1 MIESGSR
8 LVNPAAKL
16 ISAVLHVAIGAAG
29 IYLVQ
34 LAATAPRPPSRARL
48 VFLQRTAAE
57 AIAPP
62 IERVR
67 LTPPPV
73 AQEARQPEPAPPRI
87 DMPPLIHRVEPLLP
101 PVPVPALPQP
111 AATPPPKPVELKAVA
126 VGVFARPE
134 TPNAKT
140 PAPKPDAPVVGGF
153 DRQATSR
160 ARADTP
166 AARVTAAG
174 FTSETPVSAPSSSGR
189 VVSEAGFGSDAV
201 RSRAPQ
207 PVASNVVT
215 DSGFDA
221 RPSAVKS
228 VSQPV
233 KTDRIDVPLEILFK
247 PAPAYTEE
255 ARALKI
261 EGDVLLE
268 IEFTALCEVHVVRV
282 VRGLGHGLDEA
293 AVDAARR
300 IRFKPAQSNRR
311 PVDFK
316 TTVHIVFRLT

>member
-16 ISAVLHVAIGAAG
+16 ISVVLHVAIGVAG
-29 IYLVQ
+29 VYLIQ
-34 LAATAPRPPSRARL
+34 LASTAPRPPSRARL
-48 VFLQRTAAE
+48 VFLARAAE
-57 AIAPP
+57 AIVPP

-73 AQEARQPEPAPPRI
+73 AREARQPEPAPPRI
-87 DMPPLIHRVEPLLP
+87 ETPPIQIARVEPLP
-101 PVPVPALPQP
+101 PVPAPVPPRPQ
-111 AATPPPKPVELKAVA
+111 ATPPPKPIEVKAVS
-126 VGVFARPE
+126 VGVFARAE
-134 TPNAKT
+134 APNAKA
-140 PAPKPDAPVVGGF
+140 PAPKPDTPVVGGF
-153 DRQATSR
+153 DRQAAARVR
-160 ARADTP
+160 AESP
-166 AARVTAAG
+166 AASVTAAG
-174 FTSETPVSAPSSSGR
+174 FSSETPVSAPSSSGR
-189 VVSEAGFGSDAV
+189 VVSETGFGNEAV

-207 PVASNVVT
+207 PVASNAVH

-221 RPSAVKS
+221 QPNAVKS

-268 IEFTALCEVHVVRV
+268 VEFTASSEVHVVRV

-300 IRFKPAQSNRR
+300 IRFKPAQSSRR

>member
-1 MIESGSR
+1 MIESGGS

-29 IYLVQ
+29 IYLIQ
-34 LAATAPRPPSRARL
+34 LASTAPRPPSRARL

-73 AQEARQPEPAPPRI
+73 AREARQPEPAPPRI
-87 DMPPLIHRVEPLLP
+87 ETPPLIRRVELLP
-101 PVPVPALPQP
+101 PVPAPALPQP
-111 AATPPPKPVELKAVA
+111 VAMPPPKPVEVKAVA
-126 VGVFARPE
+126 VGVFARVE
-134 TPNAKT
+134 APNAKT
-140 PAPKPDAPVVGGF
+140 PAPKPDTPVVGGF
-153 DRQATSR
+153 DRQAAAR

-166 AARVTAAG
+166 APSVTAAG
-174 FTSETPVSAPSSSGR
+174 FSSETAVSAPSSSGR
-189 VVSEAGFGSDAV
+189 VVNDAGFGNEAV
-201 RSRAPQ
+201 RSRVPK
-207 PVASNVVT
+207 PVASTAIT

-255 ARALKI
+255 ARVLKI

-268 IEFTALCEVHVVRV
+268 VEFTAASEVHVVRV

>member
-16 ISAVLHVAIGAAG
+16 ISVVLHVAIGAAG
-29 IYLVQ
+29 VYLIQ
-34 LAATAPRPPSRARL
+34 LASGAPRPPSRARL
-48 VFLQRTAAE
+48 VFLTRSAE
-57 AIAPP
+57 AIVPP

-73 AQEARQPEPAPPRI
+73 AREARQPEPAPPRI
-87 DMPPLIHRVEPLLP
+87 ETPPPIHRVEPLP
-101 PVPVPALPQP
+101 PVPAPALPQP
-111 AATPPPKPVELKAVA
+111 VATPPPKPVQVKAVA
-126 VGVFARPE
+126 VGVFARAE
-134 TPNAKT
+134 APNAKT
-140 PAPKPDAPVVGGF
+140 PAPKPDTPVVGGF
-153 DRQATSR
+153 DRQATAG
-160 ARADTP
+160 ARAETR
-166 AARVTAAG
+166 AASVTAAG
-174 FTSETPVSAPSSSGR
+174 FNSETPVSAPSSSGR
-189 VVSEAGFGSDAV
+189 VVSETGFGNEAV

-207 PVASNVVT
+207 PVASNAVHE
-215 DSGFDA
+215 SGFDA
-221 RPSAVKS
+221 QPSAVKS

-268 IEFTALCEVHVVRV
+268 VEFTASSEVHVVRV

-300 IRFKPAQSNRR
+300 IRFKPAQSARR